1 MRSNIRFL
9 LMACLAVGLGSGC
22 GDTSETKAADAAT
35 SDAAK
40 VGDTQGDV
48 PVGSDAVDAITD
60 NGAQDTPDGAVVSDV
75 PVVLDAAADATATD
89 ATATDAP
96 VAVDG
101 GATSRRP
108 KVARP
113 RISPMSVHLQATC
126 TLLMLPQ

>member
-75 PVVLDAAADATATD
+75 PVVLDAAADAAAD

-101 GATSRRP
+101 GGRRLDDRRWR
-108 KVARP
+108 AQEYRLC
-113 RISPMSVHLQATC
+113 RYTYRQLAHC
-126 TLLMLPQ
+126 